1 MPPITAMRRWISI
14 IAIIENDMFEI
25 LDKYCHTGHFE
36 FHADENLK
44 NKTKRHV
51 VLLINES
58 KKIFL
63 ILLKMYALL
72 SLNTMILY
80 EIKLKKT

>member
-1 MPPITAMRRWISI
+1 
-14 IAIIENDMFEI
+14 MFEI
-25 LDKYCHTGHFE
+25 LVKYCHTGHFE

-44 NKTKRHV
+44 NKAKRHV

-72 SLNTMILY
+72 SLNIMILY

>member
-1 MPPITAMRRWISI
+1 
-14 IAIIENDMFEI
+14 MFEI
-25 LDKYCHTGHFE
+25 LNKYCHTGHFE

-72 SLNTMILY
+72 SLNIMILY